1 MGVARHPDR
10 TPPTPTGNDVILS
23 YYIIGQ
29 CMSKMGDSSEQVAK
43 FFQTGLDLA
52 KLYSG
57 ADRQTLIQAFNEA
70 LMSRG
75 P

>member
-1 MGVARHPDR
+1 
-10 TPPTPTGNDVILS
+10 
-23 YYIIGQ
+23 
-29 CMSKMGDSSEQVAK
+29 MSKMGDSSEQVAK